1 MNSRRLVDRDPVAMV
16 EQVSAPHGAKHPK
29 GHCGHAP
36 QTPFAK
42 THPLASRGLMMI
54 VAFWLGL
61 PARGTWAADIQPDRT
76 VVYKRVGDIELSMSV
91 FLPPGHQ
98 ASDRRPAIVFFFGG
112 GWAGGTPKQFYQQAR
127 AFADR
132 GLVATAADYRVIG
145 KHKITPFECVKDGK
159 SAVRW
164 LRAHA
169 AEWGI
174 DPQRIVAAGGSAGG
188 HVAAC
193 TGVIVGQD
201 EAGEDLSVSSVPD
214 SMILYN
220 PVIDTTEKG
229 YGAARFA
236 ADQVTA
242 ISPCHHV
249 HPGIVPTLVF
259 HGTADTTVPYEN
271 AERFQRLMAEAGNRC
286 DLIAFEGKKH
296 GFFNGTFFRGGTSD
310 EDFQATMDKS
320 LVFLRS
326 LGYLP

>member
-1 MNSRRLVDRDPVAMV
+1 MNSRVVALV
-16 EQVSAPHGAKHPK
+16 
-29 GHCGHAP
+29 
-36 QTPFAK
+36 
-42 THPLASRGLMMI
+42 GLC
-54 VAFWLGL
+54 WLGGNSL
-61 PARGTWAADIQPDRT
+61 AALAADIQPDRT
-76 VVYKRVGDIELSMSV
+76 VVYKRVGEVELSLSV
-91 FLPPGHQ
+91 FLPQGHQ

-127 AFADR
+127 AFADL
-132 GLVATAADYRVIG
+132 GLVAASADYRVIG

-174 DPQRIVAAGGSAGG
+174 DPQRIIAAGGSAGG

-193 TGVIVGQD
+193 TGVIVGHD
-201 EAGEDLSVSSVPD
+201 EAGENPSVSSLPNA
-214 SMILYN
+214 MILYN

-229 YGAARFA
+229 YGAARFS

-242 ISPCHHV
+242 LSPCHHV

-271 AERFQRLMAEAGNRC
+271 AERFQRQMAEAGNRC